1 MSCIAEPQQQAAVSS
16 RLYRAVWRWHFY
28 AGLVVAPFLLI
39 LAASGLVMLFVTGV
53 APEYGD
59 WLKIAPGTAPMSVNR
74 QVDSALAA
82 HEGGKLGKYV
92 TPWGP
97 RHPALVRVDIAD
109 GNRML
114 ALDPYRGTI
123 LRDVPEGETWNAFM
137 TNLHGELLVGG
148 NGGPGDL
155 IVETAASLGI
165 TLLITGLY
173 LWWPRNGR
181 GLGVALVPQVSL
193 RGRALLRNIHQTLGA
208 WMSVVLLFFLLSG
221 LAWAGVWGGKFMQAW
236 STFPVEKWDDVPLSD
251 TAHANMN
258 HGGANEV
265 PWTLEQTP
273 LPRSGSQAGIDGLP
287 AGTPVNVETLEALGR
302 KLGLEGRFQITAPAG
317 ETGVWTL
324 SQDSMSFDSTN
335 PTADRTV
342 HVDQY
347 TGRILAD
354 VKFADY
360 PIFGKAMAVGIALH
374 EGQLGA
380 WNVMLNALFCLT
392 VMFATVSGVLMW
404 WKRRPAG
411 RLGAPVYAR
420 DHRLGFGVAAIALA
434 LGLAFPLGGIAIL
447 AFALIDF
454 LLPAHLKK
462 AGYQNT

>member
-1 MSCIAEPQQQAAVSS
+1 
-16 RLYRAVWRWHFY
+16 
-28 AGLVVAPFLLI
+28 
-39 LAASGLVMLFVTGV
+39 
-53 APEYGD
+53 
-59 WLKIAPGTAPMSVNR
+59 
-74 QVDSALAA
+74 
-82 HEGGKLGKYV
+82 
-92 TPWGP
+92 
-97 RHPALVRVDIAD
+97 
-109 GNRML
+109 
-114 ALDPYRGTI
+114 
-123 LRDVPEGETWNAFM
+123 
-137 TNLHGELLVGG
+137 
-148 NGGPGDL
+148 
-155 IVETAASLGI
+155 
-165 TLLITGLY
+165 
-173 LWWPRNGR
+173 
-181 GLGVALVPQVSL
+181 
-193 RGRALLRNIHQTLGA
+193 
-208 WMSVVLLFFLLSG
+208 
-221 LAWAGVWGGKFMQAW
+221 
-236 STFPVEKWDDVPLSD
+236 
-251 TAHANMN
+251 
-258 HGGANEV
+258 
-265 PWTLEQTP
+265 
-273 LPRSGSQAGIDGLP
+273 
-287 AGTPVNVETLEALGR
+287 
-302 KLGLEGRFQITAPAG
+302 
-317 ETGVWTL
+317 
-324 SQDSMSFDSTN
+324 MSFDSTN

-360 PIFGKAMAVGIALH
+360 PIFGKAMSVGIALH